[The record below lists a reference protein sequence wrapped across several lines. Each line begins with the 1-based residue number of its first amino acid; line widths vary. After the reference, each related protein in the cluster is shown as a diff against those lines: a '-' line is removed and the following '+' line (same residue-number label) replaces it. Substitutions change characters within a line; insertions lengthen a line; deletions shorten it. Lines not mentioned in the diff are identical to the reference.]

1 MVSSVESSVAVVS
14 LDNRV
19 ECTINE
25 TLLESNISTLLAS
38 RLLALIGSLNVMYKK
53 PVLRSMV

>member
-1 MVSSVESSVAVVS
+1 MVSSVKSSVAVVS

-38 RLLALIGSLNVMYKK
+38 RLLALIGSLNVMYNK